1 MSKILRVRY
10 QCGGAPKELPDEK
23 SNVVIVVPGEKWVL
37 VCNSEEL
44 RSSLFTTTYS
54 QFVSG
59 PSVEGYEHYP
69 TAELDQ
75 EGVDLQQLKKILTQM
90 GFKLRCPL
98 LTPVS
103 WH

>member
-1 MSKILRVRY
+1 MSKKLRVWY
-10 QCGGAPKELPDEK
+10 QCGGAPKELPDETQ
-23 SNVVIVVPGEKWVL
+23 NAIIVVPGEKWVL

-44 RSSLFTTTYS
+44 RRGLFTSTYS

-59 PSVEGYEHYP
+59 PPIDGYEQYP

-75 EGVDLQQLKKILTQM
+75 EGVDLQQLKQILVQM
-90 GFKLRCPL
+90 GFKLQCPL